1 MLLQNINVFK
11 YIENTF
17 QLHQYPNDFIYDP
30 KKNTYK
36 FTESKNKIMLMKQDI
51 ILPINS
57 KMATIENNLFKLNIN
72 LLQINHDNLIKDKTE

>member
-1 MLLQNINVFK
+1 
-11 YIENTF
+11 
-17 QLHQYPNDFIYDP
+17 
-30 KKNTYK
+30 
-36 FTESKNKIMLMKQDI
+36 MLMKQDI